1 MATLGTSLDFSKLPA
16 AKTFAPSR
24 DDILSTLGFFFGDPS
39 HPEKLKDYSE
49 AHAAT
54 CAPRQSARPPR
65 AARAALAPRALT
77 PPPSLPPVC
86 ADHFPDAFYGQ
97 NTRYAARS
105 ACAHASC
112 IEFAMHAH

>member
-1 MATLGTSLDFSKLPA
+1 MVSVTPGTSLDFSKLPA

-54 CAPRQSARPPR
+54 YHFPGARPR
-65 AARAALAPRALT
+65 AASPRRAPRPRA
-77 PPPSLPPVC
+77 PAPRPRAP
-86 ADHFPDAFYGQ
+86 
-97 NTRYAARS
+97 ARS
-105 ACAHASC
+105 RRRECPRRRLLRAEHPY
-112 IEFAMHAH
+112 